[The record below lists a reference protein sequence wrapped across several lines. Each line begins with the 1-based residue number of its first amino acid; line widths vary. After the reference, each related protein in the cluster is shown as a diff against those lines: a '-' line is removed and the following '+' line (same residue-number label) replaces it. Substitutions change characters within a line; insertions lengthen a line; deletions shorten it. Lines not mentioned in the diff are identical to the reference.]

1 MSHTPLAFMSY
12 VRSDDAHEN
21 GRLTQFCERLSG
33 EVKMQGGEPFPIF
46 QDRNDIDW
54 GQQWEKR
61 IKESLDA
68 VTFLIPIITPSFF
81 KSPPC
86 RDELQR
92 FLEREQK
99 LGRGDLILPLYY
111 VDCPLVNDA
120 EKRAGDALAGVIAS
134 RNFTDWRE
142 LRFEPFTAPQLG
154 RILAAMAKQ
163 IIAAMERGH
172 APPTPRKASTS
183 TPLRGDAEAAVR
195 DESAAMRAPQHKY
208 EPPTRIV
215 DALHRGGHATVT
227 EALQAAQPGDRI
239 LVRPGLYREALII
252 NKPVEII
259 GDGAAGEVVIVAEK
273 EGEDTIT
280 FRANMGRIANLTLR
294 QTGGGNVRCIFITQ
308 GRLEVEDCDISCS
321 RHSGVLVIGGADP
334 RFRRNRIHGCA
345 KSGITVSDRG
355 LGTFEDNDIFANAN
369 WGVMISDGA
378 HPTLRR
384 NRIRENGN
392 GAINVYEGGY
402 GLFEDNDLR
411 GNAKG
416 AWSIVP
422 DSLDKVVRRNNQET
436 D

>member
-46 QDRNDIDW
+46 QDRNDINW

-86 RDELQR
+86 RDELQH
-92 FLEREQK
+92 FLDREQK
-99 LGRGDLILPLYY
+99 LGRGDLILPFYY

-120 EKRAGDALAGVIAS
+120 EKRAGDTLAGVIAS

-154 RILAAMAKQ
+154 KTLAAMAKQ

-172 APPTPRKASTS
+172 APPAPRKASAS
-183 TPLRGDAEAAVR
+183 VPLRSDAEAAVR

-215 DALHRGGHATVT
+215 DALHRGDHATLT
-227 EALQAAQPGDRI
+227 EALKAAQPGDRI
-239 LVRPGLYREALII
+239 LVRPGLYREALTID
-252 NKPVEII
+252 KPVEII
-259 GDGAAGEVVIVAEK
+259 GDGAAGEVVIVVEK
-273 EGEDTIT
+273 ADEDTIT
-280 FRANMGRIANLTLR
+280 FRTNMGRIANLTLR
-294 QTGGGNVRCIFITQ
+294 QTGSGNSICCIYITQ
-308 GRLEVEDCDISCS
+308 GRLEVEDCDIMCPGGD
-321 RHSGVLVIGGADP
+321 GVDVTGGADP
-334 RFRRNRIHGCA
+334 RLRRNRIHDCA
-345 KSGITVSDRG
+345 QNGISIYGNG
-355 LGTFEDNDIFANAN
+355 LGTFEDNDIFANAS
-369 WGVMISDGA
+369 WGVMIWDGA

-384 NRIRENGN
+384 NRIRENGHE
-392 GAINVYEGGY
+392 AISISESY

-411 GNAKG
+411 GNKDG
-416 AWSIVP
+416 AWRI
-422 DSLDKVVRRNNQET
+422 DADCLGKIVRRDNQET